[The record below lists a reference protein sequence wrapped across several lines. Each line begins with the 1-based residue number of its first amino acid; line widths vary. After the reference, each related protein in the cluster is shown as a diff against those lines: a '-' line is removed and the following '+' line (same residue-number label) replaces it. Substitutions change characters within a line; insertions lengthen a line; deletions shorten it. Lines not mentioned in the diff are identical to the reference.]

1 MIEKWLWELLPSSFK
16 TSNKEP
22 EDTDVYKLLETW
34 ASAAEG
40 FRQSAFSARRQKFPE
55 LSDDSVLYLLGK
67 ERNLE
72 KFRYESSNEFRERIK
87 KSVDFWFQAGSVETL
102 KEILTIYGFSGTEIK
117 SVRYEDPE
125 KWAEFDIILERRTII
140 ENVKEKV
147 ELVTN
152 VVNHLKPA
160 HEKLRYF
167 QLNFIFETEHQIAAS
182 SKLST
187 FTKATLE
194 EDTEKKILMSQDGEY
209 KLFGTGIK
217 PISFTKATFEETG
230 EKVIT
235 TKDGVSVFAT
245 AKADGI
251 LKASF
256 ESIETE
262 WNFKSSIAVAGGF
275 NPVAF
280 VRINLTGGIN

>member
-1 MIEKWLWELLPSSFK
+1 MSGKLLPDVLKGDKRATALAELIEKNRQETRELLPFLFIYDLSTLSDSELEDLAWQFDVSKTAWGLTQDRNQKEELVRNAILLKMKLGTPWAIKKVLEILKLGGEIHEWFTYNGKPYHFK
-16 TSNKEP
+16 IDLFFEELIKNSITLTP
-22 EDTDVYKLLETW
+22 EVEEKLLNLINSYKNERSW
-34 ASAAEG
+34 LEELK
-40 FRQSAFSARRQKFPE
+40 FNVFFENEQK
-55 LSDDSVLYLLGK
+55 
-67 ERNLE
+67 
-72 KFRYESSNEFRERIK
+72 
-87 KSVDFWFQAGSVETL
+87 
-102 KEILTIYGFSGTEIK
+102 
-117 SVRYEDPE
+117 
-125 KWAEFDIILERRTII
+125 
-140 ENVKEKV
+140 
-147 ELVTN
+147 
-152 VVNHLKPA
+152 
-160 HEKLRYF
+160 
-167 QLNFIFETEHQIAAS
+167 IAAS

-194 EDTEKKILMSQDGEY
+194 EETEKKILMSQDGEY

-245 AKADGI
+245 AKGDGI

-262 WNFKSSIAVAGGF
+262 WNFKSSVAVAGGF
-275 NPVAF
+275 NSVAF